1 MESVS
6 ALVLLLLPHLSGAAV
21 AVANLFAWWP
31 AGSSW
36 STTRKVAKTVAPE
49 QAARDELMSVWRYR
63 KGGESSPAVVECVVC
78 LSSIEEG
85 DEVRVLRCRHL
96 FHRRCLD
103 RWLQQARPPA
113 TCPLCRCRLQTS
125 PEEDDDDGGEEEED
139 SGMVLL
145 MAYVQSSCCSWLR
158 LSCGC

>member
-1 MESVS
+1 MAMESMS
-6 ALVLLLLPHLSGAAV
+6 ALVLFLLPHLSGAAL
-21 AVANLFAWWP
+21 AVANLFA
-31 AGSSW
+31 W
-36 STTRKVAKTVAPE
+36 STTRKVAKT
-49 QAARDELMSVWRYR
+49 AARDELVSVWRYS
-63 KGGESSPAVVECVVC
+63 KGGESSPAVVEYCVVC
-78 LSSIEEG
+78 LSSMEEG

-103 RWLQQARPPA
+103 PWLQQARSPA
-113 TCPLCRCRLQTS
+113 TCPLCRCRLLTS
-125 PEEDDDDGGEEEED
+125 PDEEDDDGGEED